1 VCSRWTPCI
10 VKKTFQAAR
19 KAKSHLLVQVKE
31 NQSGLLRKIEQG
43 AEMDAPLA
51 RHETIDKNRRMRA
64 ETRTVEVFDAGPVLE
79 KTAWNGLIT
88 RIIRV
93 ERSTLTRRAKDGMWD
108 RREETSFYVC
118 SAPLSAKKAA
128 EAIRSHWGVE
138 NKNHYVRDV
147 AMLEDASRIRIN
159 PGIFARARSFAL
171 NILRVNGEKNIADAL
186 WRNALN
192 LNRPLAYRYK

>member
-1 VCSRWTPCI
+1 MPCTA
-10 VKKTFQAAR
+10 KKTFQAAR

-31 NQSGLLRKIEQG
+31 NQPALLRTIERV
-43 AEMDAPLA
+43 ANTDTPLA
-51 RHETIDKNRRMRA
+51 CHETTDRNRRMRV
-64 ETRTVEVFDAGPVLE
+64 ETRIVEVFDAAPALE
-79 KTAWNGLIT
+79 KTAWSGLIT

-93 ERSTLTRRAKDGMWD
+93 TRSTLIRRAKDGLWD

-118 SAPLSAKKAA
+118 SAPISATKAA

-147 AMLEDASRIRIN
+147 SMLEDASRIRSN

-171 NILRVNGEKNIADAL
+171 NILRANGEENIADAL
-186 WRNALN
+186 WQNALN
-192 LNRPLAYRYK
+192 INRPLAYRFK